1 MFHKKFVAIVLSA
14 FTLTAFN
21 ASALDC
27 SSANVDQAAKT
38 YDAAVAGF
46 SAKTSSILD
55 VKLAKLAL
63 LDLTIC
69 AKRMSAATYCV
80 QKPKTLAEVDVQL
93 SKGDE
98 PRMLSLPDAATLEES
113 ESIYKLNCQPK
124 VATP

>member
-1 MFHKKFVAIVLSA
+1 MFHKKLLALTFFALS
-14 FTLTAFN
+14 LTALN

-46 SAKTSSILD
+46 GAKTSSILD
-55 VKLAKLAL
+55 VKIAKLAL

-80 QKPKTLAEVDVQL
+80 QKPKTLAEVDAQL

-98 PRMLSLPDAATLEES
+98 PRMLSLPDAAALEES